1 MKKSNKVSLFYILS
15 AMGLFLVLLGG
26 GAYGL
31 YVSVGL
37 NFAKSS
43 VPNIS
48 EGGNGVSNVSLA
60 GTVNYTPSM
69 TGIILLSL
77 FLVVLAIIDFTILI
91 KQIVFFKQFKSVR
104 NSSIEQKIEN
114 KTKSKGS
121 VIFWTFV
128 FDILCFVTGVFGLFI
143 NARSFA
149 GKSNFSWVFYA
160 VDIAVSVFAILSI
173 ILLIIKL
180 KKKKN
185 EREEVKTNK
194 SKDII
199 CAKKSEIKPVE
210 AKHINQMEYNLVKLE
225 AMKKGKLIS
234 AEEYKKLRKRILNL
248 KNIGF
253 DFSKQDCAE

>member
-1 MKKSNKVSLFYILS
+1 MKKSNKVSVFYVLASI
-15 AMGLFLVLLGG
+15 GLLLVLLGG

-48 EGGNGVSNVSLA
+48 EGGNGVANVSLA

-69 TGIILLSL
+69 TGIILLSI
-77 FLVVLAIIDFTILI
+77 FLIALSVIDFIILI
-91 KQIVFFKQFKSVR
+91 KQIVFFKQFKVIRTSKL
-104 NSSIEQKIEN
+104 EKKIEE
-114 KTKSKGS
+114 KTKSKGA

-128 FDILCFVTGVFGLFI
+128 IDILCFATGIVGLFI

-160 VDIAVSVFAILSI
+160 VDIAVSVFALLSI

-180 KKKKN
+180 KNRKKI
-185 EREEVKTNK
+185 REEYHKQQN
-194 SKDII
+194 SLEL
-199 CAKKSEIKPVE
+199 KKREIKPVE
-210 AKHINQMEYNLVKLE
+210 ARDINQMEYNLVKLE
-225 AMKKGKLIS
+225 AMKKGKLLS
-234 AEEYKKLRKRILNL
+234 EEEYKKLRKKILNL
-248 KNIGF
+248 KRINLELEEERI
-253 DFSKQDCAE
+253 E